1 MTKLGQPIPQDISRI
16 RRALVRHLRERRIEP
31 LDAEST
37 VTGRDFLLKIWDLIV
52 GCPLGIAIVSADL
65 PPSTVANIFYEIG
78 LLQALGKE
86 TLVVKT
92 KGAAVPSDF
101 VRTEYIEYD
110 RRRFASK
117 VRRYFDQLFEQADHY
132 ATMAENLETS
142 PPLAIDYLKRAY
154 LITGENRLRLRLD
167 AAVAQLSEESEL
179 RSVLLLP

>member
-1 MTKLGQPIPQDISRI
+1 MTKLGHPIPEEISRI
-16 RRALVRHLRERRIEP
+16 RRALVRQLRARRIEP

-52 GCPLGIAIVSADL
+52 GCPLGISIVSADL

-92 KGAAVPSDF
+92 KGAPVPSDF

-110 RRRFASK
+110 RRSFAKK
-117 VRRYFDQLFEQADHY
+117 VRRYLDQLFEQADHY
-132 ATMAENLETS
+132 VKMAENLDTS
-142 PPLAIDYLKRAY
+142 PALAIDYLKRAY
-154 LITGENRLRLRLD
+154 LITGDDQIHARLN
-167 AAVAQLSEESEL
+167 AAVADLSRESEL
-179 RSVLLLP
+179 HAILVVP